1 MKKYS
6 FIIAALFA
14 FAAVACQKETADPRD
29 DKAAKEKQNET
40 VETDN
45 PSSCEVTV
53 FTAKLP
59 EGSLVTRTV
68 IGEAD
73 GEGKYTPLWTAK
85 DAIIVNGVKSTDT
98 ELVSDGAS
106 AKFTVAGVEAPYL
119 VLAPGSMFGRDG
131 FSFHSETNTYNYL
144 VSGAGRPQKYT
155 LNGANPTYD
164 PDNGTVIAAYS
175 NDAKELTFHHLC
187 VYYKITVNAAESED
201 SDNIRSIYIR
211 QGDGGNIAGSW
222 TATLSE
228 NDITIA
234 PPSSPTNVIKLDC
247 GENGVAH
254 GTPMIV
260 AVPAYNFD
268 SGLIITLKDVNGHFC
283 SYKMKSAATQFA
295 ASAGTIFDFEPKF
308 SPGPGTINNAE
319 DWEAFAAAVNSN
331 DDKDL
336 YRWVGNGTV
345 KIGADFTA
353 GNLTKIVG
361 AGGKFIYNV
370 DGQNHTITRTA
381 GTGALFRNVRGT
393 VSNLN
398 LAGSIETTA
407 RITAAL
413 ADTLYVGGRIENC
426 NNGADITVTASTY
439 GISGG
444 IAAIMTGGTISHCS
458 NTAAI
463 SVAVPAGQANLQA
476 AGIVGQVNNN
486 VSGKPCGDAT
496 IEYCNNSGAILGDPI
511 CDDSTKGITF
521 AAVGGIAAWLR
532 GTAYAFTIDNCSNIG
547 PITYSGEHVGA
558 DGMAYCS
565 VLAGGI
571 VGIASDM
578 ETGYPNYES
587 GLDVTISDC
596 TNTGEVHNCGINV
609 SSGIQN
615 LRHIFTGGIAGSF
628 MGNSDKH
635 ASMTSCKNK
644 GTLLTYDLTGDAAYA
659 YPEYC
664 QVVGGLVGYC
674 GFADIDGCTVNC
686 TIGNGKR
693 ACNSIGGAIG
703 HAIRTFSV
711 SSTKIWFTLYFT
723 RINSVNHINSATVA
737 VAPMKYGSDS
747 NSTQISLEGSTVSDT
762 HTKGTGFYY
771 NVTSGSTDDVAANC
785 NKSFNLTTQMVRG
798 NPTSGN
804 SEAAKVTFSGDNS
817 ALTQAP
823 ED

>member
-14 FAAVACQKETADPRD
+14 FAAVACQKETADPRN

-73 GEGKYTPLWTAK
+73 GEGKYTPLWTEE
-85 DAIIVNGVKSTDT
+85 DAIIVNGVKSTST

-119 VLAPGSMFGRDG
+119 VLAPGSMFTRDG
-131 FSFHSETNTYNYL
+131 FSFDSETNTYNYL

-155 LNGANPTYD
+155 LNGEYPTYD

-175 NDAKELTFHHLC
+175 NDAEELTFHHLC
-187 VYYKITVNAAESED
+187 VYYKITVNATESED

-211 QGDGGNIAGSW
+211 QGDGSNIAGKW
-222 TATLSE
+222 TATLNGE

-234 PPSSPTNVIKLDC
+234 PPGSPTNVIKLDC
-247 GENGVAH
+247 GESGVAH

-283 SYKMKSAATQFA
+283 SYKMRSAATQFA

-308 SPGPGTINNAE
+308 SPGSGIISSAE

-331 DDKDL
+331 EDKDL

-353 GNLTKIVG
+353 DNLTKVTG

-398 LAGSIETTA
+398 LAGSIETSGKTA
-407 RITAAL
+407 AAL
-413 ADTLYVGGRIENC
+413 ADTLYAGGSISYC
-426 NNGADITVTASTY
+426 NNGAAITLTASTY

-444 IAAIMTGGTISHCS
+444 IAAIMTGGTISHCN

-463 SVAVPAGQANLQA
+463 SVTVPAGQQNLQA
-476 AGIVGQVNNN
+476 AGIVGQVNNG
-486 VSGKPCGDAT
+486 VVDGGDST
-496 IEYCNNSGAILGDPI
+496 IEYCENTGAILGDPI
-511 CDDSTKGITF
+511 CDDETKGINY
-521 AAVGGIAAWLR
+521 AAVGGIVAWLR
-532 GTAYAFTIDNCSNIG
+532 GTSYSFTVDHCSNSG

-558 DGMAYCS
+558 GGMAYS
-565 VLAGGI
+565 AVFAGGI
-571 VGIASDM
+571 AGIASDM
-578 ETGYPNYES
+578 NTGYPKYAS
-587 GLDVTISDC
+587 GLDVTISNC

-609 SSGIQN
+609 SSGTQN

-644 GTLLTYDLTGDAAYA
+644 GTLLTYDLTGDTSYA

-664 QVVGGLVGYC
+664 QVVGGLAGYC
-674 GFADIDGCTVNC
+674 GFANIDGCTVNC

-703 HAIRTFSV
+703 HAIRTFNV
-711 SSTKIWFTLYFT
+711 SSSNIWFTLYFT

-737 VAPMKYGSDS
+737 VAPMKYGTNS
-747 NSTQISLEGSTVSDT
+747 NGTQISLEGSTVSDT

-785 NKSFNLTTQMVRG
+785 NKSFPLTTQMVRG

-804 SEAAKVTFSGDNS
+804 TESAKVTYSGDNS